1 VHLHVSTAGA
11 GARTA
16 LLVHGLFSDST
27 CWHRLVPALV
37 ERGYRVL
44 TPDLRGHGA
53 SPRGRYSPT
62 DWALDLIDTFAGERI
77 DLAIGHSLGGLSL
90 AIAEHGLDIGRV
102 VHLDPAWRMT
112 AEQAAAFRAEWTSW
126 LSWTDPGQLR
136 ATLAA
141 RWPDD
146 DVQLRWASMWRTD
159 PAVVAGLTD
168 GGAYDH
174 SPEAALRPSLVLA
187 ADPSEYITPEHTE
200 ELRRRGLV
208 VEVVAGS
215 GHSWFREDFPAFLR
229 RVESWAEE
237 PVAAQG

>member
-1 VHLHVSTAGA
+1 MHLHVSTAGA

-126 LSWTDPGQLR
+126 LSWT
-136 ATLAA
+136 AA
-141 RWPDD
+141 
-146 DVQLRWASMWRTD
+146 V
-159 PAVVAGLTD
+159 PAA
-168 GGAYDH
+168 
-174 SPEAALRPSLVLA
+174 
-187 ADPSEYITPEHTE
+187 ITPATANGNRPTSSSEQCSTSRTTSPAAGPHAP
-200 ELRRRGLV
+200 V
-208 VEVVAGS
+208 V
-215 GHSWFREDFPAFLR
+215 REPR
-229 RVESWAEE
+229 T
-237 PVAAQG
+237 